1 MQRYG
6 SGDNNTVLF
15 WLAAVFIFLA
25 PPLGIL
31 FFIMF
36 LFD

>member
-6 SGDNNTVLF
+6 SSGNNTALF
-15 WLAAVFIFLA
+15 WLAAIFVFLA
-25 PPLGIL
+25 PPLGII

-36 LFD
+36 LLD

>member
-6 SGDNNTVLF
+6 SGGNTVLF
-15 WLAAVFIFLA
+15 WLTLIFIFLA
-25 PPLGIL
+25 PPLGTM

-36 LFD
+36 LSE

>member
-6 SGDNNTVLF
+6 SGGGNTTLF
-15 WLAAVFIFLA
+15 LLTAVFIFLA
-25 PPLGIL
+25 PPLGIV

-36 LFD
+36 LLD

>member
-6 SGDNNTVLF
+6 SGGNTGLF
-15 WLAAVFIFLA
+15 LLAAVFLFLA
-25 PPLGIL
+25 PPLGIV

-36 LFD
+36 LLD